1 MEEFWTALGRL
12 TFAETVLVAET
23 MRDVCVSVT
32 DFEHSDANDWLL
44 LLNTARWHGGDRAR
58 ARRGPRGRRSMND
71 YDTKVGFFLTALT
84 GSLLLMSAFAL
95 VAGQLALLG
104 SCYAEAVGFAGI
116 AVGVLVFAIA
126 TIFILRAA

>member
-1 MEEFWTALGRL
+1 MK
-12 TFAETVLVAET
+12 
-23 MRDVCVSVT
+23 
-32 DFEHSDANDWLL
+32 
-44 LLNTARWHGGDRAR
+44 
-58 ARRGPRGRRSMND
+58 D